1 MEDNYYL
8 ELSEDE
14 FIKFDPV
21 NALTNVKNVNIVVL
35 FSLSTNNMCLQVFF
49 DDTKKQIFCIK
60 SNSVLLG

>member
-35 FSLSTNNMCLQVFF
+35 FSTNKYVFTGLF
-49 DDTKKQIFCIK
+49 
-60 SNSVLLG
+60 